1 MSQAYTGVER
11 RGVAGHFSAG
21 IDITQNK
28 YEAHLPEPVRAVLH
42 GEPWMLRG
50 GLAVVAVALCW
61 SLRPFELRGMEAV
74 GAGLLL
80 AAMILVIEMRLRWA
94 TPRGLLG
101 GALGAVLGIF
111 AAVLVTAVVSR
122 IAGPERTKSFFEG
135 GVLVAFAYLGAVLGS
150 LKATERGEK
159 KEKEESPIVAASV
172 GAVASREAGAAAAT
186 VVATA
191 TATIPKLVDTSVLID
206 GRIADICE
214 AHFLDGPLLVP
225 EFVLHELQL
234 VADSGDALKRQ
245 RGRRGLDVLER
256 IRKMG
261 GIEVRVLEHPAAPA
275 GDVDRK
281 LIEVAREIGAKI
293 VTNDFNLNKVA
304 RVQGLS
310 VLNVNQL
317 ANALKPVV
325 MAGEPM
331 RVLILREGKEANQGV
346 AYLDDGTMV
355 VVDGARRFINKNV
368 DVTVT
373 SVHQTA
379 AGKMIF
385 GRVDEKGMEAGAAA
399 GLARGAAAGVVRG
412 AENGGAHREMA
423 EGEGQAS

>member
-1 MSQAYTGVER
+1 MSRAYAGVER
-11 RGVAGHFSAG
+11 RGVTESFSAG
-21 IDITQNK
+21 IHIPQEK
-28 YEAHLPEPVRAVLH
+28 YEVDIPVPVKAALH
-42 GEPWMLRG
+42 VGPWMLRG
-50 GLAVVAVALCW
+50 GLAVVAIALCW
-61 SLRPFELRGMEAV
+61 SLKPFGLNGVAAV

-80 AAMILVIEMRLRWA
+80 AAIILLIEMRLSRA
-94 TPRGLLG
+94 TARGLLG
-101 GALGAVLGIF
+101 GAF

-122 IAGPERTKSFFEG
+122 IAEPEQTKSFFES
-135 GVLVAFAYLGAVLGS
+135 GVLMAFAYLGAVLGS
-150 LKATERGEK
+150 QKAAERKGKTEK
-159 KEKEESPIVAASV
+159 KEEQSGATDGTAATARDVAATAPSV
-172 GAVASREAGAAAAT
+172 S
-186 VVATA
+186 
-191 TATIPKLVDTSVLID
+191 KLLDTSVLID

-214 AHFLDGPLLVP
+214 AQFLDGPLLVP

-245 RGRRGLDVLER
+245 RGRRGLDVLDR
-256 IRKMG
+256 IRKISG
-261 GIEVRVLEHPAAPA
+261 LEVRVLEHPTAPV

-281 LIEVAREIGAKI
+281 LVEGARETGAKI

-304 RVQGLS
+304 PVHGLS

-355 VVDGARRFINKNV
+355 VVDGARRYINKSV
-368 DVTVT
+368 DITVI
-373 SVHQTA
+373 SVHQPT

-385 GRVDEKGMEAGAAA
+385 
-399 GLARGAAAGVVRG
+399 
-412 AENGGAHREMA
+412 
-423 EGEGQAS
+423 

>member
-1 MSQAYTGVER
+1 MSGAYTGVER
-11 RGVAGHFSAG
+11 RGVTESFSTG
-21 IDITQNK
+21 NDNPLNK
-28 YEAHLPEPVRAVLH
+28 YEADIPEPLKAALH
-42 GEPWMLRG
+42 VEPWMLRG

-61 SLRPFELRGMEAV
+61 SLKPFGLYGLAAV

-80 AAMILVIEMRLRWA
+80 AAIILLIEMRLSRA

-111 AAVLVTAVVSR
+111 AAVLVAAVVSR
-122 IAGPERTKSFFEG
+122 IAEPEQTKSFFES
-135 GVLVAFAYLGAVLGS
+135 GVLMAFAYLGAVLGS
-150 LKATERGEK
+150 LKATERDG
-159 KEKEESPIVAASV
+159 KEGKDAKAGKQQEGVVS
-172 GAVASREAGAAAAT
+172 AGAAATPAC
-186 VVATA
+186 AA
-191 TATIPKLVDTSVLID
+191 ASPTIPKLVDTSVLID

-214 AHFLDGPLLVP
+214 AQFLDGPLLVP

-256 IRKMG
+256 IRKIAG
-261 GIEVRVLEHPAAPA
+261 LEVRVLEHPTAPV

-281 LIEVAREIGAKI
+281 LVEVAREIGAKI

-304 RVQGLS
+304 RVQGLA

-355 VVDGARRFINKNV
+355 VVDGARRYINKSV
-368 DVTVT
+368 DVVVT

-385 GRVDEKGMEAGAAA
+385 GRVDEKGTEPA
-399 GLARGAAAGVVRG
+399 GLARGAAAGALRG
-412 AENGGAHREMA
+412 GENGGVRSEMA
-423 EGEGQAS
+423 EGEGHLS

>member
-1 MSQAYTGVER
+1 MSRAYTGVER
-11 RGVAGHFSAG
+11 RGVTESFASR
-21 IDITQNK
+21 IDIPQEK
-28 YEAHLPEPVRAVLH
+28 YEAHIPEPVKAALH
-42 GEPWMLRG
+42 VEPWMLRG

-61 SLRPFELRGMEAV
+61 SLKPFGLYGLAAI
-74 GAGLLL
+74 GAGLFL
-80 AAMILVIEMRLRWA
+80 AAIILLIEMRLSRA

-111 AAVLVTAVVSR
+111 AAVLVAVVVSR
-122 IAGPERTKSFFEG
+122 IAEPERTKSFFES
-135 GVLVAFAYLGAVLGS
+135 GVLMAFAYLGAVLGS
-150 LKATERGEK
+150 QKATEREVKAEK
-159 KEKEESPIVAASV
+159 KDEQTATTSGEATAAPDV
-172 GAVASREAGAAAAT
+172 AAAT
-186 VVATA
+186 ATV
-191 TATIPKLVDTSVLID
+191 PKLLDTSVLID
-206 GRIADICE
+206 GRIADICD
-214 AHFLDGPLLVP
+214 AQFLDGPLLVP

-245 RGRRGLDVLER
+245 RGRRGLDVLDR
-256 IRKMG
+256 IRKIPG
-261 GIEVRVLEHPAAPA
+261 LEVRVLEHPTAPV

-281 LIEVAREIGAKI
+281 LVEVAREIGAKI

-304 RVQGLS
+304 RVQGLA

-355 VVDGARRFINKNV
+355 VVDGARRYINKSV
-368 DVTVT
+368 DVVVT

-385 GRVDEKGMEAGAAA
+385 GRVDEKGTEPAA
-399 GLARGAAAGVVRG
+399 LARGASAGAVRG
-412 AENGGAHREMA
+412 TENGGTRAEMVD
-423 EGEGQAS
+423 GEGHLS

>member
-1 MSQAYTGVER
+1 MSRAYTGVER
-11 RGVAGHFSAG
+11 RGVSESFAAG
-21 IDITQNK
+21 IHIPQEKYRADI
-28 YEAHLPEPVRAVLH
+28 PEPVKALH
-42 GEPWMLRG
+42 VGPWMLRG

-61 SLRPFELRGMEAV
+61 SLQPFGLYGLAAIA
-74 GAGLLL
+74 AGLLL
-80 AAMILVIEMRLRWA
+80 AAIILVIEMRLSRA
-94 TPRGLLG
+94 TPHGLLG

-122 IAGPERTKSFFEG
+122 IAEPEQTKSFFES

-150 LKATERGEK
+150 QKAAEREVKAEK
-159 KEKEESPIVAASV
+159 KEEQNAAASGSV
-172 GAVASREAGAAAAT
+172 T
-186 VVATA
+186 MTQDVATSVS
-191 TATIPKLVDTSVLID
+191 KLLDTSVLID

-214 AHFLDGPLLVP
+214 AQFLDGPLLVP

-245 RGRRGLDVLER
+245 RGRRGLDVLDR
-256 IRKMG
+256 IRKISG
-261 GIEVRVLEHPAAPA
+261 LEVRVLEHPTAPV

-281 LIEVAREIGAKI
+281 LVEVAREIGAKI

-304 RVQGLS
+304 RVHGLS

-317 ANALKPVV
+317 ANALKPAV

-331 RVLILREGKEANQGV
+331 RVLVLREGKEANQGV

-355 VVDGARRFINKNV
+355 VVDGARRYINKSV
-368 DVTVT
+368 DIVVT

-385 GRVDEKGMEAGAAA
+385 GRLDEKGMEN
-399 GLARGAAAGVVRG
+399 GLARAATAGARG
-412 AENGGAHREMA
+412 GENGGARREME
-423 EGEGQAS
+423 EGDSPLS

>member
-1 MSQAYTGVER
+1 
-11 RGVAGHFSAG
+11 
-21 IDITQNK
+21 
-28 YEAHLPEPVRAVLH
+28 
-42 GEPWMLRG
+42 MLRG
-50 GLAVVAVALCW
+50 GLAIVAVALCW
-61 SLRPFELRGMEAV
+61 SLKPFGLYGAEAV

-80 AAMILVIEMRLRWA
+80 AAIILLVEMRLRRA

-122 IAGPERTKSFFEG
+122 IAEPERTKSFLES

-150 LKATERGEK
+150 QKATEREEK
-159 KEKEESPIVAASV
+159 QTETVKAGKEAEERKDQAVAASSS
-172 GAVASREAGAAAAT
+172 GAVPAASAAAVSPA
-186 VVATA
+186 V
-191 TATIPKLVDTSVLID
+191 PKLVDTSVLID
-206 GRIADICE
+206 GRIADICD
-214 AHFLDGPLLVP
+214 AHFIDGPLLVP

-256 IRKMG
+256 IRKTAG
-261 GIEVRVLEHPAAPA
+261 LEVRVLEHPSAPA

-281 LIEVAREIGAKI
+281 LVEVAREIGAKI

-304 RVQGLS
+304 RVQGLT

-346 AYLDDGTMV
+346 AYLEDGTMV
-355 VVDGARRFINKNV
+355 VVDGARRYINKSV
-368 DVTVT
+368 DVVVT

-385 GRVDEKGMEAGAAA
+385 GRVDEKAAEP
-399 GLARGAAAGVVRG
+399 LMVRGAAAGAGRVG
-412 AENGGAHREMA
+412 ENGGPRAEMA
-423 EGEGQAS
+423 EGDS

>member
-1 MSQAYTGVER
+1 MSRAYAGVER
-11 RGVAGHFSAG
+11 RGVASSLSAG
-21 IDITQNK
+21 IDIPPNQ
-28 YEAHLPEPVRAVLH
+28 YEPDIPGPVKTALH
-42 GEPWMLRG
+42 AGPWMLRC
-50 GLAVVAVALCW
+50 GLAVVVVALCW
-61 SLRPFELRGMEAV
+61 SLKPFGLYGLAAV
-74 GAGLLL
+74 GAGLLV
-80 AAMILVIEMRLRWA
+80 AAVILVIEMRLSRA

-122 IAGPERTKSFFEG
+122 IAEPEQTKSFLES

-150 LKATERGEK
+150 QKASERDGKERKEIKEAEEK
-159 KEKEESPIVAASV
+159 VGVSV
-172 GAVASREAGAAAAT
+172 GATSTQVA
-186 VVATA
+186 VPP
-191 TATIPKLVDTSVLID
+191 TIPKLVDTSVLID

-214 AHFLDGPLLVP
+214 AQFLDGPLLVP

-245 RGRRGLDVLER
+245 RGRRGLDVLDR
-256 IRKMG
+256 IRKIPG
-261 GIEVRVLEHPAAPA
+261 LEVRVLDHPAAPV

-281 LIEVAREIGAKI
+281 LVEMAREIGAKI

-304 RVQGLS
+304 RVHGLA

-331 RVLILREGKEANQGV
+331 RVLILREGKEASQGV

-355 VVDGARRFINKNV
+355 VVDGARRYINKSV
-368 DVTVT
+368 DVVVT

-385 GRVDEKGMEAGAAA
+385 GRVDEKGVDS
-399 GLARGAAAGVVRG
+399 GLARGAAAGAGRG
-412 AENGGAHREMA
+412 GENGGAREMV
-423 EGEGQAS
+423 EGESRAS

>member
-1 MSQAYTGVER
+1 MSRAYSGAER
-11 RGVAGHFSAG
+11 RGVATSFPAG
-21 IDITQNK
+21 FNHSQSNREADISG
-28 YEAHLPEPVRAVLH
+28 PVKMAPHV
-42 GEPWMLRG
+42 EPWMLRG
-50 GLAVVAVALCW
+50 GLAIVAVALCW
-61 SLRPFELRGMEAV
+61 SLKPFGLYGAEAV

-80 AAMILVIEMRLRWA
+80 AAIILLVEMRLRRA

-122 IAGPERTKSFFEG
+122 IAEPERTKSFLES

-150 LKATERGEK
+150 QKATEREEK
-159 KEKEESPIVAASV
+159 QTETVKAGKEAEERKDQAVAASSS
-172 GAVASREAGAAAAT
+172 GAVPAASAAAVSPA
-186 VVATA
+186 V
-191 TATIPKLVDTSVLID
+191 PKLVDTSVLID
-206 GRIADICE
+206 GRIADICD
-214 AHFLDGPLLVP
+214 AHFIDGPLLVP

-256 IRKMG
+256 IRKTAG
-261 GIEVRVLEHPAAPA
+261 LEVRVLEHPSAPA

-281 LIEVAREIGAKI
+281 LVEVAREIGAKI

-304 RVQGLS
+304 RVQGLT

-346 AYLDDGTMV
+346 AYLEDGTMV
-355 VVDGARRFINKNV
+355 VVDGARRYINKSV
-368 DVTVT
+368 DVVVT

-385 GRVDEKGMEAGAAA
+385 GRVDEKAAEP
-399 GLARGAAAGVVRG
+399 LMVRGAAAGAGRVG
-412 AENGGAHREMA
+412 ENGGPRAEMA
-423 EGEGQAS
+423 EGDS

>member
-1 MSQAYTGVER
+1 MSRAYTGVER
-11 RGVAGHFSAG
+11 RGVSESFAAG
-21 IDITQNK
+21 IDISQNK
-28 YEAHLPEPVRAVLH
+28 YEAHMPEPVKAALNI
-42 GEPWMLRG
+42 EPWMLRG

-61 SLRPFELRGMEAV
+61 SLRPFGLYGLAAI

-80 AAMILVIEMRLRWA
+80 AAIILVIEMRLRWA

-101 GALGAVLGIF
+101 GALGAMLGIF

-122 IAGPERTKSFFEG
+122 TAETEQTKSFFES

-150 LKATERGEK
+150 QKAREVRGDK
-159 KEKEESPIVAASV
+159 KEDHSAAS
-172 GAVASREAGAAAAT
+172 SPAAAARD
-186 VVATA
+186 VAATA
-191 TATIPKLVDTSVLID
+191 TSVAKLLDTSVLID

-234 VADSGDALKRQ
+234 VADSGDSLKRQ
-245 RGRRGLDVLER
+245 RGRRGLDVLDR
-256 IRKMG
+256 IRKISG
-261 GIEVRVLEHPAAPA
+261 LEVRVLDHPTAPV

-281 LIEVAREIGAKI
+281 LVEVAREIGAKI

-304 RVQGLS
+304 RVHGVS
-310 VLNVNQL
+310 GLNVNQL

-331 RVLILREGKEANQGV
+331 RVLILRAGKEASPGV

-355 VVDGARRFINKNV
+355 VVDGARRYINKSV
-368 DVTVT
+368 DVVVT

-385 GRVDEKGMEAGAAA
+385 GRVDEKGMEN
-399 GLARGAAAGVVRG
+399 GLARGATAGAARG
-412 AENGGAHREMA
+412 GENGGARGGGV
-423 EGEGQAS
+423 GEAGGQAGWSW

>member
-1 MSQAYTGVER
+1 MSRAYTGAER
-11 RGVAGHFSAG
+11 RGVSEAFSAS
-21 IDITQNK
+21 IPIPQEK
-28 YEAHLPEPVRAVLH
+28 YEADIPKPVKAALH
-42 GEPWMLRG
+42 VGPWMLRG
-50 GLAVVAVALCW
+50 GLAVVAVALCL
-61 SLRPFELRGMEAV
+61 SLKPFGLYGLEAV

-80 AAMILVIEMRLRWA
+80 AAIIFVIEMRLSRA

-122 IAGPERTKSFFEG
+122 IAEPEQTKSFFES
-135 GVLVAFAYLGAVLGS
+135 GVLVAFAYLGAVLGAQKVAEREVA
-150 LKATERGEK
+150 KAEK
-159 KEKEESPIVAASV
+159 KEEQSGVS
-172 GAVASREAGAAAAT
+172 GS
-186 VVATA
+186 ATA
-191 TATIPKLVDTSVLID
+191 ARDMAGTPASAAKLLDTSVLID
-206 GRIADICE
+206 GRIAEICE

-245 RGRRGLDVLER
+245 RGRRGLDVLDR
-256 IRKMG
+256 IQKISG
-261 GIEVRVLEHPAAPA
+261 LEVRVLEHPTAPV

-281 LIEVAREIGAKI
+281 LVEVAREIGAKI

-304 RVQGLS
+304 RVHGLS

-355 VVDGARRFINKNV
+355 VVDGARRYINKSV
-368 DVTVT
+368 DVVVT

-385 GRVDEKGMEAGAAA
+385 GRVDEKGMEPA
-399 GLARGAAAGVVRG
+399 LARGAAAGAARG
-412 AENGGAHREMA
+412 GENGGARGEMGD
-423 EGEGQAS
+423 GEGQAS

>member
-1 MSQAYTGVER
+1 MSRAYTGAER
-11 RGVAGHFSAG
+11 RGVAAPFVTG
-21 IDITQNK
+21 IDIPQDKN
-28 YEAHLPEPVRAVLH
+28 EAEIPEPVKAALH
-42 GEPWMLRG
+42 VEPWMLRG

-61 SLRPFELRGMEAV
+61 SLKPFGLYGVEAI

-80 AAMILVIEMRLRWA
+80 AAVILAVELRLRWA

-111 AAVLVTAVVSR
+111 AAVLVTAIVSR
-122 IAGPERTKSFFEG
+122 MTEPEGTKSFFES

-150 LKATERGEK
+150 QKATEREGKEVAEVKEANEREK
-159 KEKEESPIVAASV
+159 GANDAAAS
-172 GAVASREAGAAAAT
+172 GS
-186 VVATA
+186 ATA
-191 TATIPKLVDTSVLID
+191 AVTSAPMIPKLLDTSVLID

-214 AHFLDGPLLVP
+214 AQFLDGPLVVP

-256 IRKMG
+256 IRKVAG
-261 GIEVRVLEHPAAPA
+261 LEVRVLEHPAAPV

-281 LIEVAREIGAKI
+281 LIEVAREMGAKI

-304 RVQGLS
+304 RVHGLT

-355 VVDGARRFINKNV
+355 VVDGARRFINKSV
-368 DVTVT
+368 DVIVT

-385 GRVDEKGMEAGAAA
+385 GRVDEKGLDQAI
-399 GLARGAAAGVVRG
+399 ARGAAAGAVRG
-412 AENGGAHREMA
+412 GENSGTRGEIA
-423 EGEGQAS
+423 EGESQAS

>member
-1 MSQAYTGVER
+1 MSRAHTGVER
-11 RGVAGHFSAG
+11 RGVSESFAAG
-21 IDITQNK
+21 IDISQNR
-28 YEAHLPEPVRAVLH
+28 YGAEIPEPVKAALH
-42 GEPWMLRG
+42 VEPWMLRG

-61 SLRPFELRGMEAV
+61 SLKPFGLYGVAAI

-80 AAMILVIEMRLRWA
+80 AAIILLIEMRLSRA

-111 AAVLVTAVVSR
+111 AAVLVAAVVSR
-122 IAGPERTKSFFEG
+122 IAEPEQTKSFFES
-135 GVLVAFAYLGAVLGS
+135 GVLMAFAYLGAVLGS
-150 LKATERGEK
+150 QKATEREVKSEK
-159 KEKEESPIVAASV
+159 KEEQNAAAS
-172 GAVASREAGAAAAT
+172 GSATVARD

-191 TATIPKLVDTSVLID
+191 ANVPKLLDTSVLID
-206 GRIADICE
+206 GRIADICD
-214 AHFLDGPLLVP
+214 AQFLDGPLLVP

-245 RGRRGLDVLER
+245 RGRRGLDVLDR
-256 IRKMG
+256 IRKIPG
-261 GIEVRVLEHPAAPA
+261 LEVRVLEHPTAPV

-281 LIEVAREIGAKI
+281 LVEVAREIGAKI

-304 RVQGLS
+304 RVQGLA

-355 VVDGARRFINKNV
+355 VVDGARRYINKSV
-368 DVTVT
+368 DVVVT

-385 GRVDEKGMEAGAAA
+385 GRVDEKGTEPAA
-399 GLARGAAAGVVRG
+399 LARGASAGAVRG
-412 AENGGAHREMA
+412 TENGGTRAEMVD
-423 EGEGQAS
+423 GEGHLS

>member
-1 MSQAYTGVER
+1 MSRAHTGVER
-11 RGVAGHFSAG
+11 RGVSESFSAG
-21 IDITQNK
+21 IDISQNR
-28 YEAHLPEPVRAVLH
+28 YEGDIPEPVKAALH
-42 GEPWMLRG
+42 VEPWMLRG

-61 SLRPFELRGMEAV
+61 SLKPFGLYGVAAI

-80 AAMILVIEMRLRWA
+80 AAIILLIEMRLSRA

-111 AAVLVTAVVSR
+111 AAVLVAAVVSR
-122 IAGPERTKSFFEG
+122 IAEPEQTKSFFES
-135 GVLVAFAYLGAVLGS
+135 GVLMAFAYLGAVLGS
-150 LKATERGEK
+150 QKATEREVKSEK
-159 KEKEESPIVAASV
+159 KEEQNAAAS
-172 GAVASREAGAAAAT
+172 GSATVARD

-191 TATIPKLVDTSVLID
+191 ANVPKLLDTSVLID
-206 GRIADICE
+206 GRIADICD
-214 AHFLDGPLLVP
+214 AQFLDGPLLVP

-245 RGRRGLDVLER
+245 RGRRGLDVLDR
-256 IRKMG
+256 IRKIPG
-261 GIEVRVLEHPAAPA
+261 LEVRVLEHPTAPV

-281 LIEVAREIGAKI
+281 LVEVAREIGAKI

-304 RVQGLS
+304 RVQGLA

-355 VVDGARRFINKNV
+355 VVDGARRYINKSV
-368 DVTVT
+368 DVVVT

-385 GRVDEKGMEAGAAA
+385 GRVDEKGTEPAA
-399 GLARGAAAGVVRG
+399 LARGASAGAVRG
-412 AENGGAHREMA
+412 TENGGTRAEMVD
-423 EGEGQAS
+423 GEGHLS

>member
-1 MSQAYTGVER
+1 MSRASTGAER

-21 IDITQNK
+21 IDISKNK
-28 YEAHLPEPVRAVLH
+28 HEGEVSEPVKAALH
-42 GEPWMLRG
+42 VEPWMLRG

-61 SLRPFELRGMEAV
+61 SLNPFGLSGVTAV

-80 AAMILVIEMRLRWA
+80 AAIILVVEMRLRSA

-122 IAGPERTKSFFEG
+122 IAEPERTKSFFES

-150 LKATERGEK
+150 QKATERDAKGVKEGE
-159 KEKEESPIVAASV
+159 EKEEGKHEEVGMSVA
-172 GAVASREAGAAAAT
+172 AAAAT
-186 VVATA
+186 TTVAA
-191 TATIPKLVDTSVLID
+191 VAPTIPKLVDTSVLID
-206 GRIADICE
+206 GRIAEICE
-214 AHFLDGPLLVP
+214 AQFLDGPLLVP

-256 IRKMG
+256 IQKIAG
-261 GIEVRVLEHPAAPA
+261 LEVRVLEHPAAPA

-304 RVQGLS
+304 RVQGLT

-355 VVDGARRFINKNV
+355 VVDGARRYINKSV
-368 DVTVT
+368 DVVVT

-385 GRVDEKGMEAGAAA
+385 GRVDEKGVEAPALARGVAAGAA
-399 GLARGAAAGVVRG
+399 RGGENCG
-412 AENGGAHREMA
+412 AQREIL
-423 EGEGQAS
+423 EGESQAS